1 MISRLTGARCIS
13 VPTSPLLGA
22 DRGEYELMTSTATIK
37 FAMAQS
43 TVRLVGHSVIR
54 TRTDSGY

>member
-1 MISRLTGARCIS
+1 
-13 VPTSPLLGA
+13 
-22 DRGEYELMTSTATIK
+22 MTSTATIK